1 MGLSDGRLLPGQ
13 GVGATPLHCIEI
25 LIFLL
30 TSEGK
35 GSYFIFYSSFGLRCM
50 RNTALYPYLSIESE

>member
-1 MGLSDGRLLPGQ
+1 MELSDGSLLPWQ
-13 GVGATPLHCIEI
+13 GVGATRLHCIEI
-25 LIFLL
+25 MIFLL

-50 RNTALYPYLSIESE
+50 RNTVLHLYLGIESE